1 MRVGLSTVIGGL
13 GITSVTLLGVD
24 SKHKQEIERL
34 SHLDVGDS
42 EITELMRERL
52 DSLRN
57 DNKYATIHIVEKK
70 QELEEV
76 VSYQQEEIKG
86 LEQENKNVSDEV
98 KTLKK
103 ELKQLENAPV
113 QTDTLVLRD
122 TLYIKETKNFWGK
135 SKLDTIR

>member
-1 MRVGLSTVIGGL
+1 MRVGLITIIGGL

-24 SKHKQEIERL
+24 SKHKREIERL